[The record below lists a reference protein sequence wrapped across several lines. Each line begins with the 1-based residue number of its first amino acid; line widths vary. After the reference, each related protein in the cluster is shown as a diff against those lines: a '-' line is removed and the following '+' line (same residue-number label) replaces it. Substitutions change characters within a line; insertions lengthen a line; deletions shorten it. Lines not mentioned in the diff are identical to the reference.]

1 MAEALEESETPVGS
15 VACGLA
21 RQEDAAHDTPRDE
34 GVPVPPGGGDDSD
47 GAPKHPS
54 LRTRMFAVLFGV
66 SFAVML
72 AVTVAVAAVCF
83 WVYEGDAEDL
93 LLSQARA
100 TAALIDPGSA
110 ADEGQMVD
118 ALAGIPFVDMR
129 CTLIGSTGEVLY
141 DNWEDASQLG
151 SHADREE
158 VQAAKTRQQA
168 TVLRRSATLGSD
180 ALYAAILLSNGDVL
194 RLSEVRTS
202 LPSFLGGMALPL
214 AVSLVVIVVV
224 SALVSRLLT
233 EHIVRPLREIDLSC
247 PTKNDA
253 YRELQPLLERIDVQY
268 RELAAQNVAL
278 EHANNMRREFTGNV
292 SHEMKT
298 PLQVIGGYA
307 ELMEAGMVPADD
319 VPRFAGLIRTEAS
332 SMRTL
337 IDDVLTLSRLDEQ
350 GAGLGKG
357 DPVDLAQVCRRV
369 AARLEPRAQ
378 ERGESIQLACRG
390 SHVVRGSASLAE
402 QMVYNLVDNAVRY
415 NREGGLVL
423 VTLASDIETVELEVS
438 DEGPGIPTELR
449 ERVFERFFR
458 VDASRSRETGG
469 TGLGLAIVKHAVE
482 TLGGTVCVADS
493 PCGGARF
500 IVKLPSCK
508 PDPSA

>member
-1 MAEALEESETPVGS
+1 MAEAKETSGAAAVQG
-15 VACGLA
+15 AA
-21 RQEDAAHDTPRDE
+21 RQGEA
-34 GVPVPPGGGDDSD
+34 GVSRGTGCVDDVPAFSD
-47 GAPKHPS
+47 GDGASSPKHPS

-83 WVYEGDAEDL
+83 WVYEGDAEEL

-100 TAALIDPGSA
+100 TAALIDTEGDEAQKA
-110 ADEGQMVD
+110 AE
-118 ALAGIPFVDMR
+118 LERIPFVDVR
-129 CTLIGSTGEVLY
+129 CTLISSAGEVLY
-141 DNWEDASQLG
+141 DNWEDASRLG

-158 VQAAKTRQQA
+158 VQEAKTQQQA
-168 TVLRRSATLGSD
+168 TVLRRSTTLGSD
-180 ALYAAILLSNGDVL
+180 ALYAAILLKDGSVL
-194 RLSEVRTS
+194 RLAEVRTS

-214 AVSLVVIVVV
+214 VVSLVAIVVV
-224 SALVSRLLT
+224 SVFVSRLLT
-233 EHIVRPLREIDLSC
+233 EHIVRPLRDIDLSC

-253 YRELQPLLERIDVQY
+253 YRELQPLLERIDAQY
-268 RELAAQNVAL
+268 RELAAQNVEL

-307 ELMEAGMVPADD
+307 ELMEAGMVPEQD

-350 GAGLGKG
+350 GAGQGQG

-369 AARLEPRAQ
+369 SERLAPRAQ

-390 SHVVRGSASLAE
+390 AHVVRASASLAE

-415 NREGGLVL
+415 NRDGGLVL
-423 VTLASDIETVELEVS
+423 VTLASDDSTVELEVS
-438 DEGPGIPTELR
+438 DEGPGIPPELR

-469 TGLGLAIVKHAVE
+469 TGLGLAIVKHAAE
-482 TLGGTVCVADS
+482 TLGGTVSISDS

-500 IVKLPSCK
+500 IVKLPACK
-508 PDPSA
+508 PDPTA

>member
-1 MAEALEESETPVGS
+1 MGS
-15 VACGLA
+15 GEVASVP
-21 RQEDAAHDTPRDE
+21 DT
-34 GVPVPPGGGDDSD
+34 S
-47 GAPKHPS
+47 ASKHPS

-72 AVTVAVAAVCF
+72 AVTLAVGAVCF
-83 WVYEGDAEDL
+83 WVYEGDAEEL
-93 LLSQARA
+93 LLSEARA
-100 TAALIDPGSA
+100 TAALIDRGTDNS
-110 ADEGQMVD
+110 QM
-118 ALAGIPFVDMR
+118 AEQLSRIPFVDMR
-129 CTLIGSTGEVLY
+129 CTLIDESGEVLY
-141 DNWEDASQLG
+141 DNWEDASSLG

-158 VQAAKTRQQA
+158 VQAAQTQQQA

-180 ALYAAILLSNGDVL
+180 ARYAAILLGNGSVL

-202 LPSFLGGMALPL
+202 LPSFLGGMSVPL
-214 AVSLVVIVVV
+214 AVSLVVIIVV
-224 SALVSRLLT
+224 SALVSRKLT
-233 EHIVRPLREIDLSC
+233 DHIVRPLGEIDLAC
-247 PTKNDA
+247 PTQNEA
-253 YRELQPLLERIDVQY
+253 YRELQPLLERIDTQY

-307 ELMEAGMVPADD
+307 ELMEAGVVPAQD

-350 GAGLGKG
+350 GAGQGQEQG

-369 AARLEPRAQ
+369 AERLTPRAQ
-378 ERGESIQLACRG
+378 ERGETIQLACRG
-390 SHVVRGSASLAE
+390 SHIVRASASLAE

-423 VTLASDIETVELEVS
+423 VAVTSDDANVELEVS
-438 DEGPGIPTELR
+438 DEGTGIPPELR
-449 ERVFERFFR
+449 ERVFERFYR

-482 TLGGTVCVADS
+482 TMGGTVSIDDS

-500 IVKLPSCK
+500 IVKLPVLK
-508 PDPSA
+508 QE

>member
-1 MAEALEESETPVGS
+1 
-15 VACGLA
+15 
-21 RQEDAAHDTPRDE
+21 
-34 GVPVPPGGGDDSD
+34 
-47 GAPKHPS
+47 
-54 LRTRMFAVLFGV
+54 MFAVLFGV

-72 AVTVAVAAVCF
+72 AVTLAVGAVCF

-100 TAALIDPGSA
+100 TAALIDAES
-110 ADEGQMVD
+110 DNTQMTE
-118 ALAGIPFVDMR
+118 ALSRIPFVDMR
-129 CTLIGSTGEVLY
+129 CTLISSSGEVLY
-141 DNWEDASQLG
+141 DNWEDASSLD

-158 VQAAKTRQQA
+158 VKAAKTQQQA

-180 ALYAAILLSNGDVL
+180 ALYAAILLANGSVL

-202 LPSFLGGMALPL
+202 LPSFLGGMSLPL
-214 AVSLVVIVVV
+214 AVSLVVIIVV
-224 SALVSRLLT
+224 SALVSRKLT
-233 EHIVRPLREIDLSC
+233 DHIVRPLGEIDLAC
-247 PTKNDA
+247 PTKNEA
-253 YRELQPLLERIDVQY
+253 YRELQPLLERIDTQY

-307 ELMEAGMVPADD
+307 ELMEAGVVPAQD

-350 GAGLGKG
+350 GAGQGQEQG

-369 AARLEPRAQ
+369 AERLTPRAQ

-390 SHVVRGSASLAE
+390 SHIVRASASLAE
-402 QMVYNLVDNAVRY
+402 QMVYNLIDNAVRY

-423 VTLASDIETVELEVS
+423 VALTSDDSHVELEVS
-438 DEGPGIPTELR
+438 DEGTGIPPELR

-482 TLGGTVCVADS
+482 TLGGTVSIDDS

-500 IVKLPSCK
+500 VVRLPVFR
-508 PDPSA
+508 

>member
-1 MAEALEESETPVGS
+1 
-15 VACGLA
+15 
-21 RQEDAAHDTPRDE
+21 
-34 GVPVPPGGGDDSD
+34 
-47 GAPKHPS
+47 
-54 LRTRMFAVLFGV
+54 MFAVLFGV

-72 AVTVAVAAVCF
+72 AVTLAVGAVCF

-100 TAALIDPGSA
+100 AAVIIDAES
-110 ADEGQMVD
+110 DNSQMTE
-118 ALAGIPFVDMR
+118 ALSRIPFVDMR
-129 CTLIGSTGEVLY
+129 CTLISSSGEVLY
-141 DNWEDASQLG
+141 DNWEDASSLG

-158 VQAAKTRQQA
+158 VKAAKTQQQA

-180 ALYAAILLSNGDVL
+180 ALYAAILLANGSVL

-202 LPSFLGGMALPL
+202 LPSFLGGMSLPL
-214 AVSLVVIVVV
+214 AVSLVVIIVV
-224 SALVSRLLT
+224 SALVSRKLT
-233 EHIVRPLREIDLSC
+233 DHIVRPLGEIDLAC
-247 PTKNDA
+247 PTKNEA
-253 YRELQPLLERIDVQY
+253 YRELQPLLERIDTQY

-307 ELMEAGMVPADD
+307 ELMEAGVVPAQD

-350 GAGLGKG
+350 GAGQGQEQG

-369 AARLEPRAQ
+369 AERLTPRAQ

-390 SHVVRGSASLAE
+390 SHIVRASASLAE
-402 QMVYNLVDNAVRY
+402 QMVYNLIDNAVRY

-423 VTLASDIETVELEVS
+423 VALTSDDSHVELEVS
-438 DEGPGIPTELR
+438 DEGTGIPSELR

-482 TLGGTVCVADS
+482 TLGGTVSIDDS

-500 IVKLPSCK
+500 VVRLPVFRQ
-508 PDPSA
+508 D

>member
-1 MAEALEESETPVGS
+1 MDRGEVGPASGMA
-15 VACGLA
+15 
-21 RQEDAAHDTPRDE
+21 AA
-34 GVPVPPGGGDDSD
+34 
-47 GAPKHPS
+47 KHPS

-72 AVTVAVAAVCF
+72 AVTLAVGAVCF
-83 WVYEGDAEDL
+83 WVYEGDAEEL

-100 TAALIDPGSA
+100 TAVLIDEES
-110 ADEGQMVD
+110 DNSRMTE
-118 ALAGIPFVDMR
+118 ALSHIPFVDVR
-129 CTLIGSTGEVLY
+129 CTLISDLGEVLY
-141 DNWEDASQLG
+141 DNWEDVSTLG

-158 VQAAKTRQQA
+158 VQTAQTQQQA
-168 TVLRRSATLGSD
+168 TVLRRSSTLGSD
-180 ALYAAILLSNGDVL
+180 ALYAAILLNNGSVL

-214 AVSLVVIVVV
+214 AVSLVVIIVV
-224 SALVSRLLT
+224 SALVSSKLT
-233 EHIVRPLREIDLSC
+233 DHIVRPLGEIDLAC
-247 PTKNDA
+247 PTKNEA
-253 YRELQPLLERIDVQY
+253 YRELQPLLERIDTQY

-307 ELMEAGMVPADD
+307 ELMEAGVVPAQD
-319 VPRFAGLIRTEAS
+319 VPRFAGLIRAEAS

-350 GAGLGKG
+350 GAGQGQEQG

-369 AARLEPRAQ
+369 AERLTPRAQ
-378 ERGESIQLACRG
+378 ERGETIQLACRG
-390 SHVVRGSASLAE
+390 SHIVRASASLAE

-423 VTLASDIETVELEVS
+423 VAVTSDDVNAELEVS
-438 DEGPGIPTELR
+438 DEGTGIPPELR
-449 ERVFERFFR
+449 ERVFERFYR

-482 TLGGTVCVADS
+482 TMGGTVSIDDS

-500 IVKLPSCK
+500 VVKLPVLK
-508 PDPSA
+508 QD

>member
-1 MAEALEESETPVGS
+1 MDRGEARPARNTTASE
-15 VACGLA
+15 
-21 RQEDAAHDTPRDE
+21 
-34 GVPVPPGGGDDSD
+34 
-47 GAPKHPS
+47 HPS

-72 AVTVAVAAVCF
+72 AVTLAVGAVCF

-100 TAALIDPGSA
+100 TAALIDAES
-110 ADEGQMVD
+110 DNTQMTE
-118 ALAGIPFVDMR
+118 ALSRIPFVDRR
-129 CTLIGSTGEVLY
+129 CTLISSSGEVLY
-141 DNWEDASQLG
+141 DNWEDASSLD

-158 VQAAKTRQQA
+158 VKAAKTQQQA

-180 ALYAAILLSNGDVL
+180 ALYAAILLANGSVL

-202 LPSFLGGMALPL
+202 LPSFLGGMSLPL
-214 AVSLVVIVVV
+214 AVSLVVIIVV
-224 SALVSRLLT
+224 SALVSRKLT
-233 EHIVRPLREIDLSC
+233 DHIVRPLGEIDLAC
-247 PTKNDA
+247 PTKNEA
-253 YRELQPLLERIDVQY
+253 YRELQPLLERIDTQY

-307 ELMEAGMVPADD
+307 ELMEAGVVPAQD

-332 SMRTL
+332 SMRSL

-350 GAGLGKG
+350 GAGQGQEQG

-369 AARLEPRAQ
+369 AERLTPRAQ

-390 SHVVRGSASLAE
+390 SHIVRASASLAE
-402 QMVYNLVDNAVRY
+402 QMVYNLIDNAVRY

-423 VTLASDIETVELEVS
+423 VALTSDDSHVELEVS
-438 DEGPGIPTELR
+438 DEGTGIPPELR

-482 TLGGTVCVADS
+482 TLGGTVSIDDS

-500 IVKLPSCK
+500 VVRLPVFRQ
-508 PDPSA
+508 D

>member
-1 MAEALEESETPVGS
+1 
-15 VACGLA
+15 
-21 RQEDAAHDTPRDE
+21 
-34 GVPVPPGGGDDSD
+34 
-47 GAPKHPS
+47 
-54 LRTRMFAVLFGV
+54 MFAVLFGV

-72 AVTVAVAAVCF
+72 AVTLAVGAVCF

-100 TAALIDPGSA
+100 AAVIIDAES
-110 ADEGQMVD
+110 DNSQMTE
-118 ALAGIPFVDMR
+118 ALSRIPFVDMR
-129 CTLIGSTGEVLY
+129 CTLISSSGEVLY
-141 DNWEDASQLG
+141 DNWEDASSLG

-158 VQAAKTRQQA
+158 VKAAKTQQQA

-180 ALYAAILLSNGDVL
+180 ALYAAILLANGSVL

-202 LPSFLGGMALPL
+202 LPSFLGGMSLPL
-214 AVSLVVIVVV
+214 AVSLVVIIVV
-224 SALVSRLLT
+224 SALVSRKLT
-233 EHIVRPLREIDLSC
+233 DHIVRPLGEIDLAC
-247 PTKNDA
+247 PTKNEA
-253 YRELQPLLERIDVQY
+253 YRELQPLLERIDAQY

-307 ELMEAGMVPADD
+307 ELMEAGVVPAQD

-332 SMRTL
+332 SMRSL

-350 GAGLGKG
+350 GAGQGQEQG

-369 AARLEPRAQ
+369 AERLTPRAQ

-390 SHVVRGSASLAE
+390 SHIVRASASLAE
-402 QMVYNLVDNAVRY
+402 QMVYNLIDNAVRY

-423 VTLASDIETVELEVS
+423 VALTSDDSHVELEVS
-438 DEGPGIPTELR
+438 DEGTGIPPELR

-482 TLGGTVCVADS
+482 TLGGTVSIDDS

-500 IVKLPSCK
+500 IVKLPVFRQ
-508 PDPSA
+508 D

>member
-1 MAEALEESETPVGS
+1 MAEAKEAPEASS
-15 VACGLA
+15 CGAA
-21 RQEDAAHDTPRDE
+21 RQGGMCGATHDAAPADGASAHLSDDDT
-34 GVPVPPGGGDDSD
+34 
-47 GAPKHPS
+47 APKHPS
-54 LRTRMFAVLFGV
+54 LRTRMFVVLFGV

-100 TAALIDPGSA
+100 TAALIDDDG
-110 ADEGQMVD
+110 DEAQM
-118 ALAGIPFVDMR
+118 ASELERIPFVDVR
-129 CTLIGSTGEVLY
+129 CTLISSAGDVLY

-158 VQAAKTRQQA
+158 VQAAKSQQQA
-168 TVLRRSATLGSD
+168 TVLRRSTTLGSD
-180 ALYAAILLSNGDVL
+180 ALYAAILLQDGSVL
-194 RLSEVRTS
+194 RLAEVRTS

-214 AVSLVVIVVV
+214 AVSLVAIVVV

-253 YRELQPLLERIDVQY
+253 YRELQPLLERIDAQY
-268 RELAAQNVAL
+268 RELAAQNVEL

-307 ELMEAGMVPADD
+307 ELMEAGMVPEQD

-350 GAGLGKG
+350 GAGAGQGQG

-369 AARLEPRAQ
+369 SERLAPRAQ

-390 SHVVRGSASLAE
+390 AHVVRASASLVE

-415 NREGGLVL
+415 NRDGGLVL
-423 VTLASDIETVELEVS
+423 VTLASDVETVELEVS
-438 DEGPGIPTELR
+438 DEGPGIPPELR

-469 TGLGLAIVKHAVE
+469 TGLGLAIVKHAAE
-482 TLGGTVCVADS
+482 TLGGTVSISDS

-500 IVKLPSCK
+500 IVKLPACK
-508 PDPSA
+508 QDPTA

>member
-1 MAEALEESETPVGS
+1 MDRGEACPARNTTASE
-15 VACGLA
+15 
-21 RQEDAAHDTPRDE
+21 
-34 GVPVPPGGGDDSD
+34 
-47 GAPKHPS
+47 HPS

-72 AVTVAVAAVCF
+72 AVTLAVGAVCF

-100 TAALIDPGSA
+100 TAALIDAES
-110 ADEGQMVD
+110 DNTQMTE
-118 ALAGIPFVDMR
+118 ALSRIPFVDMR
-129 CTLIGSTGEVLY
+129 CTLISSSGEVLY
-141 DNWEDASQLG
+141 DNWEDASSLG

-158 VQAAKTRQQA
+158 VKAAKTQQQA

-180 ALYAAILLSNGDVL
+180 ALYAAILLANGSVL

-202 LPSFLGGMALPL
+202 LPSFLGGMSLPL
-214 AVSLVVIVVV
+214 AVSLVVIIVV
-224 SALVSRLLT
+224 SALVSRKLT
-233 EHIVRPLREIDLSC
+233 DHIVRPLGEIDLAC
-247 PTKNDA
+247 PTKNEA
-253 YRELQPLLERIDVQY
+253 YRELQPLLERIDTQY

-307 ELMEAGMVPADD
+307 ELMEAGVVPAQD

-350 GAGLGKG
+350 GAGQGQEQG

-369 AARLEPRAQ
+369 AERLTPRAQ

-390 SHVVRGSASLAE
+390 SPIVRASASLAE
-402 QMVYNLVDNAVRY
+402 QMVYNLIDNAVRY

-423 VTLASDIETVELEVS
+423 VALTSDDSHVELEVS
-438 DEGPGIPTELR
+438 DEGTGIPPELR

-482 TLGGTVCVADS
+482 TLGGTVSIDDS

-500 IVKLPSCK
+500 VVRLPVFRQ
-508 PDPSA
+508 D

>member
-1 MAEALEESETPVGS
+1 
-15 VACGLA
+15 
-21 RQEDAAHDTPRDE
+21 
-34 GVPVPPGGGDDSD
+34 
-47 GAPKHPS
+47 
-54 LRTRMFAVLFGV
+54 MFAVLFGV

-72 AVTVAVAAVCF
+72 AVTLVVGAVCF

-100 TAALIDPGSA
+100 AAVIIDAES
-110 ADEGQMVD
+110 DNSQMTE
-118 ALAGIPFVDMR
+118 ALSRIPFVDMR
-129 CTLIGSTGEVLY
+129 CTLISSSGEVLY
-141 DNWEDASQLG
+141 DNWEDASSLG

-158 VQAAKTRQQA
+158 VKAAKTQQQA

-180 ALYAAILLSNGDVL
+180 ALYAAILLANGSVL

-202 LPSFLGGMALPL
+202 LPSFLGGMSLPL
-214 AVSLVVIVVV
+214 AVSLVVIIVV
-224 SALVSRLLT
+224 SALVSRKLT
-233 EHIVRPLREIDLSC
+233 DHIVRPLGEIDLAC
-247 PTKNDA
+247 PTKNEA
-253 YRELQPLLERIDVQY
+253 YRELQPLLERIDTQY

-307 ELMEAGMVPADD
+307 ELMEAGVVPAQD

-350 GAGLGKG
+350 GAGQGQEQG

-369 AARLEPRAQ
+369 AERLTPRAQ

-390 SHVVRGSASLAE
+390 SHIVRASASLAE
-402 QMVYNLVDNAVRY
+402 QMVYNLIDNAVRY

-423 VTLASDIETVELEVS
+423 VALTSDDSHVELEVS
-438 DEGPGIPTELR
+438 DEGTGIPSELR

-482 TLGGTVCVADS
+482 TLGGTVSIDDS

-500 IVKLPSCK
+500 VVRLPVFRQ
-508 PDPSA
+508 D

>member
-1 MAEALEESETPVGS
+1 
-15 VACGLA
+15 
-21 RQEDAAHDTPRDE
+21 
-34 GVPVPPGGGDDSD
+34 
-47 GAPKHPS
+47 
-54 LRTRMFAVLFGV
+54 MFAVLFGV

-72 AVTVAVAAVCF
+72 AVTLAVGAVCF

-100 TAALIDPGSA
+100 AAVIIDAES
-110 ADEGQMVD
+110 DNSQMTE
-118 ALAGIPFVDMR
+118 ALSRIPFVDMR
-129 CTLIGSTGEVLY
+129 CTLISSSGEVLY
-141 DNWEDASQLG
+141 DNWEDASSLG

-158 VQAAKTRQQA
+158 VKAAKTQQQA

-180 ALYAAILLSNGDVL
+180 ALYAAILLANGSVL

-202 LPSFLGGMALPL
+202 LPSFLGGMSLPL
-214 AVSLVVIVVV
+214 AVSLVVIIVV
-224 SALVSRLLT
+224 SALVSRKLT
-233 EHIVRPLREIDLSC
+233 DHIVRPLGEIDLAC
-247 PTKNDA
+247 PTKNEA
-253 YRELQPLLERIDVQY
+253 YRELQPLLERIDTQY

-307 ELMEAGMVPADD
+307 ELMEAGVVPAQD
-319 VPRFAGLIRTEAS
+319 VPRFAGLIRSEAS

-350 GAGLGKG
+350 GAGQGQEQG

-369 AARLEPRAQ
+369 AERLTPRAQ

-390 SHVVRGSASLAE
+390 SHIVRASASLAE
-402 QMVYNLVDNAVRY
+402 QMVYNLIDNAVRY

-423 VTLASDIETVELEVS
+423 VALTSDDSHVELEVS
-438 DEGPGIPTELR
+438 DEGTGIPPELR

-482 TLGGTVCVADS
+482 TLGGTVSIDDS

-500 IVKLPSCK
+500 IVKLPVFRQ
-508 PDPSA
+508 D

>member
-1 MAEALEESETPVGS
+1 MGS
-15 VACGLA
+15 G
-21 RQEDAAHDTPRDE
+21 E
-34 GVPVPPGGGDDSD
+34 GASVPDIS
-47 GAPKHPS
+47 ASKHPS

-72 AVTVAVAAVCF
+72 AVTLAVGAVCF
-83 WVYEGDAEDL
+83 WVYEGDAEEL
-93 LLSQARA
+93 LLSEARA
-100 TAALIDPGSA
+100 TASLIDRGTDNS
-110 ADEGQMVD
+110 QM
-118 ALAGIPFVDMR
+118 AEQLSRIPFVDMR
-129 CTLIGSTGEVLY
+129 CTLIDESGDVLY
-141 DNWEDASQLG
+141 DNWEDASSLG

-158 VQAAKTRQQA
+158 VQAAQTQQQA

-180 ALYAAILLSNGDVL
+180 ALYAAILLGNGSVL

-202 LPSFLGGMALPL
+202 LPSFLGGMSVPL
-214 AVSLVVIVVV
+214 AVSLVVIIVV
-224 SALVSRLLT
+224 SALVSRKLT
-233 EHIVRPLREIDLSC
+233 DHIVRPLGEIDLAC
-247 PTKNDA
+247 PTQNEA
-253 YRELQPLLERIDVQY
+253 YRELQPLLERIDTQY

-307 ELMEAGMVPADD
+307 ELMEAGVVPAQD

-350 GAGLGKG
+350 GAGQGQEQG

-369 AARLEPRAQ
+369 AERLTPRAQ
-378 ERGESIQLACRG
+378 ERGETIQLACRG
-390 SHVVRGSASLAE
+390 SHIVRASASLAE

-423 VTLASDIETVELEVS
+423 VELEVS
-438 DEGPGIPTELR
+438 DEGAGIPPELR
-449 ERVFERFFR
+449 ERVFERFYR

-482 TLGGTVCVADS
+482 TMGGTVSIDDS

-500 IVKLPSCK
+500 IVKLPVFK
-508 PDPSA
+508 QE

>member
-1 MAEALEESETPVGS
+1 MGS
-15 VACGLA
+15 GEVASVP
-21 RQEDAAHDTPRDE
+21 DT
-34 GVPVPPGGGDDSD
+34 S
-47 GAPKHPS
+47 ANKHPS

-72 AVTVAVAAVCF
+72 AVTLAVGAVCF
-83 WVYEGDAEDL
+83 WVYEGDAEEL
-93 LLSQARA
+93 LLSEARA
-100 TAALIDPGSA
+100 TAALIDRGTDNS
-110 ADEGQMVD
+110 QM
-118 ALAGIPFVDMR
+118 AEQLSRIPFVDMR
-129 CTLIGSTGEVLY
+129 CTLIDESGEVLY
-141 DNWEDASQLG
+141 DNWEDASSLG

-158 VQAAKTRQQA
+158 VQAAQTQQQA

-180 ALYAAILLSNGDVL
+180 ALYAAILLGNGSVL

-202 LPSFLGGMALPL
+202 LPSFLGGMSVPL
-214 AVSLVVIVVV
+214 AVSLVVIIVV
-224 SALVSRLLT
+224 SALVSRKLT
-233 EHIVRPLREIDLSC
+233 DHIVRPLGEIDLAC
-247 PTKNDA
+247 PTQNEA
-253 YRELQPLLERIDVQY
+253 Y

-307 ELMEAGMVPADD
+307 ELMEAGVVPAQD

-350 GAGLGKG
+350 GAGQGQEQG

-369 AARLEPRAQ
+369 AERLTPRAQ
-378 ERGESIQLACRG
+378 ERGETIQLACRG
-390 SHVVRGSASLAE
+390 SHTVRASASLAE

-423 VTLASDIETVELEVS
+423 VAVTSDDVNVELEVS
-438 DEGPGIPTELR
+438 DEGTGIPPELR
-449 ERVFERFFR
+449 ERVFERFYR

-482 TLGGTVCVADS
+482 TMGGTVSIDDS

-500 IVKLPSCK
+500 IVKLPVLK
-508 PDPSA
+508 QE